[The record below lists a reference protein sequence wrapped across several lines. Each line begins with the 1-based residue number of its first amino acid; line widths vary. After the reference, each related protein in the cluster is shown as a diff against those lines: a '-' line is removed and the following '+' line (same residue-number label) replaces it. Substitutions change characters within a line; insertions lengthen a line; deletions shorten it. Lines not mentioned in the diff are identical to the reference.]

1 MKKLISM
8 LLAVLMVCSITIP
21 AWAAPVEDAIIDT
34 TRTGSINIYKYDL
47 TNAEKDGVW
56 NSSYVSTGIRDENGV
71 ETILGNPER
80 ISHLNENGDAYGYA
94 LKGVEFS
101 VIKVADNA
109 AAADILKKNG
119 VKVICQ
125 DELEKIFGD

>member
-1 MKKLISM
+1 MKKIISL

-21 AWAAPVEDAIIDT
+21 AWAAPVEEAIIDT

-71 ETILGNPER
+71 ETILGSTDR
-80 ISHLNENGDAYGYA
+80 VSHLNANGDAYG
-94 LKGVEFS
+94 
-101 VIKVADNA
+101 
-109 AAADILKKNG
+109 
-119 VKVICQ
+119 
-125 DELEKIFGD
+125 